1 MYQRLVVPLDGSDV
15 AERALIEAESLAAL
29 THAPIHLV
37 RVIDGTGDHTATPFT
52 TMIDPL
58 ALSASLADEID
69 SVRHYLGS
77 VAQRIAARGYEV
89 SHELRHGPV
98 VDQLIAVS
106 KPGDLLVMAS
116 HGRSGISR
124 WFMGSI
130 AEDVVRRVSVPV
142 LLVKAS
148 SYTGGGKG
156 SRRTLADAI
165 TGETAMTATPS
176 R

>member
-1 MYQRLVVPLDGSDV
+1 MYQRIVVPLDGSDL
-15 AERALIEAESLAAL
+15 AERALVEAETMAAL

-37 RVIDGTGDHTATPFT
+37 RVIDGTADHTAAPYTA
-52 TMIDPL
+52 MLDPL

-69 SVRHYLGS
+69 SVGQYLGS

-89 SHELRHGPV
+89 SHELRHGQV

-130 AEDVVRRVSVPV
+130 AENLVRRVSVPV

-148 SYTGGGKG
+148 SYTGSGKG
-156 SRRTLADAI
+156 SGRTLAGAI
-165 TGETAMTATPS
+165 TGETAMTATS
-176 R
+176 FW